1 MKRLALLLTLSIIC
15 CVAAFTQ
22 EEDKREKWRALIPEF
37 DGTVRAKYEYQP
49 QMKASRFQVRNARFS
64 INGKVHPIAGYK
76 LEIDL
81 SDQGR
86 IRMLD
91 AYARLTPIEGGSF
104 TIGQMRVPF
113 TIDAHRSPHL
123 QYFANRS
130 FIAKQVGDVRD
141 VGFTLEYK
149 FTDFPLILQGGIFNG
164 FDDITADGQKRWTH
178 KANYSFKAQVFP
190 VECFN
195 ITLSTQKIAPLN
207 NNIFMH
213 DIGSYVNI
221 AGLHLEAEYLY
232 KHYTH
237 GKFKDVHS
245 VNAFANYD
253 IPLKRVFHKI
263 SILARYDMMTDH
275 WDGVTVNKETGA
287 AVMTD
292 SQRHRATGGVTL
304 SLAKPFKA
312 DIRVNYEKY
321 FYEDGALI
329 NESEQ
334 DKLVFEIMLRF

>member
-149 FTDFPLILQGGIFNG
+149 FKDFPLILQGGIFNG
-164 FDDITADGQKRWTH
+164 FDDITYKTQTVLSQAPAEAVSCICKSDLTYQNRYYAHIGNYYCPNCGRKRPKPDYTGY
-178 KANYSFKAQVFP
+178 AVIYDDYSEIYLKYKPDKNTDEIKELYFKTNLVGLYNAYNALAAISMAL
-190 VECFN
+190 ELN
-195 ITLSTQKIAPLN
+195 IKPEIIQEGLSTYKSVFGRSERRTLN
-207 NNIFMH
+207 GRDFAILT
-213 DIGSYVNI
+213 GSV
-221 AGLHLEAEYLY
+221 
-232 KHYTH
+232 
-237 GKFKDVHS
+237 
-245 VNAFANYD
+245 
-253 IPLKRVFHKI
+253 
-263 SILARYDMMTDH
+263 
-275 WDGVTVNKETGA
+275 
-287 AVMTD
+287 
-292 SQRHRATGGVTL
+292 
-304 SLAKPFKA
+304 
-312 DIRVNYEKY
+312 
-321 FYEDGALI
+321 
-329 NESEQ
+329 
-334 DKLVFEIMLRF
+334 